1 MVKEEQ
7 AKLRKEQNNVI
18 KKINDKWLE
27 LQEDFYICYSVK
39 ELAYKVAYDIL
50 NEYFGDYSGYM
61 QIYYRFYKDKHKII
75 FYIKDNIYMAFDI
88 YWVSGMFGDSGL
100 KIGNGHITNKI
111 KSVYRDI
118 EDVLE
123 NEDNEE

>member
-50 NEYFGDYSGYM
+50 TEYYGDYSGYM
-61 QIYYRFYKDKHKII
+61 QIYYRFYSIYETIDCESKLSEETNFII
-75 FYIKDNIYMAFDI
+75 
-88 YWVSGMFGDSGL
+88 L
-100 KIGNGHITNKI
+100 
-111 KSVYRDI
+111 
-118 EDVLE
+118 
-123 NEDNEE
+123 

>member
-50 NEYFGDYSGYM
+50 NEYYGDYSGYM
-61 QIYYRFYKDKHKII
+61 QIYYRLVIVIKAII
-75 FYIKDNIYMAFDI
+75 YLQITP
-88 YWVSGMFGDSGL
+88 VSAMLF
-100 KIGNGHITNKI
+100 
-111 KSVYRDI
+111 R
-118 EDVLE
+118 
-123 NEDNEE
+123 